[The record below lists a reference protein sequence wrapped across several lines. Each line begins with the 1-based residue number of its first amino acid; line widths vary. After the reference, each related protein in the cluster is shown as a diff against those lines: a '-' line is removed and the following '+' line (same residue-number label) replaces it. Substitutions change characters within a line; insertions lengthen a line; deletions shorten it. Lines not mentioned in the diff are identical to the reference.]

1 MERLRRLAI
10 LVSAIMLIGIVCW
23 GGPVFADDPV
33 FITTSPLPDA
43 TRGVAYSVTFEAT
56 GTAPLEFFAS
66 GGLLGSGLSLNIN
79 GTLSGTPVS
88 AGLITFIVTVVD
100 GHGDETERQFSLII
114 NEPPIPE
121 PFEIVTSSPL
131 PVGYVGAPYSCTI
144 ETSGG
149 TPPYSVTLEDSSL
162 PPGLTLD
169 TSTGVISGTPTTP
182 GNYEF
187 AIQAL
192 DFSTVLYATFSM
204 EITNGVAPVIT
215 TGSPLPGA
223 SLGPSYYL
231 ELEATGTQPIA
242 FLESSENLLPPGL
255 SLSGAGIISGTPTL
269 VGTYEFTIQAFNLF
283 GDDERTF
290 SLTVTGT
297 PPTIVTASPL
307 PNGTVGTAVT
317 INLEST
323 GSIPITYEEVID
335 PETPVT
341 MLPPGL
347 TIDGDG
353 IISGTPTLAGT
364 YQFQIKAENPV
375 GEDVKEFTMTI
386 QAAPTGPPPGQ
397 PDPGQPEPE
406 QPGPEQPEEPQEL
419 PKTDGSMSWLIVT
432 IAGLLAAAIAVIV
445 RRKQLSKQV

>member
-1 MERLRRLAI
+1 M
-10 LVSAIMLIGIVCW
+10 
-23 GGPVFADDPV
+23 
-33 FITTSPLPDA
+33 T
-43 TRGVAYSVTFEAT
+43 
-56 GTAPLEFFAS
+56 
-66 GGLLGSGLSLNIN
+66 
-79 GTLSGTPVS
+79 
-88 AGLITFIVTVVD
+88 
-100 GHGDETERQFSLII
+100 I
-114 NEPPIPE
+114 NEPPTPE
-121 PFEIVTSSPL
+121 PFEIVTTSPL
-131 PVGYVGAPYSCTI
+131 PVGYVGASYSCII

-149 TPPYSVTLEDSSL
+149 TPPFSVYLLDSEL
-162 PPGLTLD
+162 PPGLSLD
-169 TSTGVISGTPTTP
+169 NATGVISGTPTTP
-182 GNYEF
+182 GNYSFDIE
-187 AIQAL
+187 AY
-192 DFSTVLYATFSM
+192 DFYDVILMNYSL
-204 EITNGVAPVIT
+204 EITNGVAPTIT

-223 SLGPSYYL
+223 SLGTSYYL
-231 ELEATGTQPIA
+231 ELEATGTLPIA

-255 SLSGAGIISGTPTL
+255 SLSNLGVISGTPTA

-335 PETPVT
+335 PETPAS

-347 TIDGDG
+347 TINGDG

-386 QAAPTGPPPGQ
+386 QAAPSGPPPE
-397 PDPGQPEPE
+397 QPEPE
-406 QPGPEQPEEPQEL
+406 QPEPEQPQPEQPEEPQL
-419 PKTDGSMSWLIVT
+419 PKTDGSMTWLVVT